1 MNRNFSN
8 LTIVNHPLIA
18 DKLTRLRDVNTP
30 HAEFKQLLDDISLL
44 LFYEAG
50 KNLPLE
56 NKTVSTPLETAEMPV
71 LATEV
76 VFVPILRAGLAMV
89 NGITPML
96 PQAVVGM
103 IGMYRDHTTLQPV
116 DYYLK
121 LPENLHQKSVFLMDP
136 MLATG
141 GSACDA
147 LQKLKEH
154 GATNIRMLAL
164 IAAPE
169 GVQRVLDNFPN
180 VHIYAAA
187 LDRQLNNIGYILPG
201 LGDAGDRYFGV

>member
-1 MNRNFSN
+1 MSLNFPN
-8 LTIVNHPLIA
+8 LTIVKHPLIA
-18 DKLTRLRDVNTP
+18 DKLTHLRDAKTP
-30 HAEFKQLLDDISLL
+30 HAQFKQLLDDISLL

-50 KNLPLE
+50 KNLPLTHQ
-56 NKTVSTPLETAEMPV
+56 TVSTPMETTDLPV

-103 IGMYRDHTTLQPV
+103 IGMYRDHNTLQPV

-121 LPENLHQKSVFLMDP
+121 LPDSLHQKSVFLMDP

-154 GATNIRMLAL
+154 GAGKITMLAL

-169 GVQRVLDNFPN
+169 GVRRVLENFPD

-187 LDRQLNNIGYILPG
+187 LDRQLNDIGYILPG